1 MAGATLT
8 NKLEI
13 LQDNFGEGVS
23 FLVNVKTRVL
33 NQFPISPKKFDGRVI
48 RENIG
53 IAMPA
58 GGGSL
63 GPSASS
69 VPSPSTSSNRETY
82 IYHTYHFDTIQIDW
96 DTADQSSGRH
106 AYIDAVKQELK
117 RVAQYRPRE
126 MERQILG
133 AGDGYL
139 SEVPTTSATASVPI
153 AVTTPGWQFT
163 VANWQAPK
171 FPINSRI
178 EFWDAHTAT
187 ASKRDTPSKGYYTV
201 SLVELKTDIDGVFD
215 STLARITVE
224 EGSPGTNSPVGTDW
238 VARDEH
244 VVENV
249 AAGLNASNEMNGLD
263 ILIDDGNELLV
274 KNTKMGF
281 ATASTF
287 QNLAAD
293 GSYWQAQVTDGSG
306 QYLNIDLV
314 EESADDISINSGMDS
329 SDVMFLVAHQF
340 QVRKYKAG
348 LYPQERFPNTGNAG
362 SFTAGSTTT
371 FNDDYGPMISQK
383 PVIKSEFCPPSTA
396 FIVGPGIMHYDLK
409 PWGFWTGDG
418 NMWRMN
424 QQGRPAKVAHAYAIK
439 AVGTTRRNQ
448 SAKIEN
454 LDTV

>member
-8 NKLEI
+8 NKDVI
-13 LQDNFGEGVS
+13 LQDNYGEGVS

-33 NQFPISPKKFDGRVI
+33 NQYPISPKKFDGRVI

-63 GPSASS
+63 GPSAAA

-126 MERQILG
+126 FERQMLSDG
-133 AGDGYL
+133 SGYL
-139 SEVPTTSATASVPI
+139 GQMTAVSSSP
-153 AVTTPGWQFT
+153 AVTAPNWQIQ
-163 VANWQAPK
+163 VANSDAPK
-171 FPINSRI
+171 YFLNSRV
-178 EFWDAHTAT
+178 EFWDAKSNT
-187 ASKRDTPSKGYYTV
+187 ASKRDTPSQGYYTV
-201 SLVELKTDIDGVFD
+201 SQVELKTDISGSFD
-215 STLARITVE
+215 STAARITLE
-224 EGSPGTNSPVGTDW
+224 EGSPGTNSPTANDY

-244 VVENV
+244 IVEN
-249 AAGLNASNEMNGLD
+249 ATGSTNASNEINGLD

-274 KNTKMGF
+274 KNTKAGF
-281 ATASTF
+281 ATANTF
-287 QNLAAD
+287 QNLATT
-293 GSYWQAQVTDGSG
+293 GNHWQSQITDGSN

-314 EESADDISINSGMDS
+314 EEAGDDIAVNSGMDS
-329 SDVMFLVAHQF
+329 GDVMFLVAHQF
-340 QVRKYKAG
+340 QVRKYKAN
-348 LYPQERFPNTGNAG
+348 LYPQERFANTGNAG
-362 SFTAGSTTT
+362 SFNAGSTTT

-383 PVIKSEFCPPSTA
+383 PVIKSEFCPVGTA
-396 FIVGPGIMHYDLK
+396 FVCGPGPMHYDLK

-424 QQGRPAKVAHAYAIK
+424 QQGRPAKVAHAYCIK

-448 SAKIEN
+448 SAKIQSM
-454 LDTV
+454 LTT